1 MTMLSTQSWTTQMAL
16 APPSRRA
23 DLSVEDFEGELVLSD
38 PRNGHVYRLNLTAA
52 EVWRLCDG
60 RRSTNEI
67 AEHLTRIYEVESE
80 TALDH
85 VEQIT
90 ALFSQSELIGEGEEV
105 VSGEW

>member
-1 MTMLSTQSWTTQMAL
+1 MTMLSTQSWTTQMTL
-16 APPSRRA
+16 APPPRRT
-23 DLSVEDFEGELVLSD
+23 DLSVEEFDGELVLSD

-60 RRSTNEI
+60 RRSTSEI
-67 AEHLTRIYEVESE
+67 AEHLTRNYEVESE

-90 ALFSQSELIGEGEEV
+90 ALFSQSDLIGESE
-105 VSGEW
+105 